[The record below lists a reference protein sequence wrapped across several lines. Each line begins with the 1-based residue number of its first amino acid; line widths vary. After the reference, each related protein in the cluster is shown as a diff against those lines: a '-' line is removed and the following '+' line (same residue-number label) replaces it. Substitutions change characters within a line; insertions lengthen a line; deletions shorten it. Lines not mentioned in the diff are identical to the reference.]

1 DEASYFFTRAQEQA
15 MEDNDMAT
23 VGRCANNLGII
34 ANMQGDYARAVG
46 AYTRAIAAYEQ
57 ARFHRGIAESRHNL
71 GITYR
76 EQGRLADAEEMLR
89 AVIARAAQHN
99 RPLLVATAQ
108 RDLASLLHRIGDRP
122 AATATA
128 RAARATF
135 DRLGAKA
142 EVDKLDALEATFQV
156 APR

>member
-1 DEASYFFTRAQEQA
+1 EASYFFTRAQEEA
-15 MEDNDMAT
+15 MQDNDMAT
-23 VGRCANNLGII
+23 VGRCANNLGVI

-57 ARFHRGIAESRHNL
+57 ARYHRGIAESRHNL

-76 EQGRLADAEEMLR
+76 QQGRLD
-89 AVIARAAQHN
+89 

-108 RDLASLLHRIGDRP
+108 RDLASVLYRTGDRT
-122 AATATA
+122 AAMAMA

-142 EVDKLDALEATFQV
+142 EAAKLDALETTLQV
-156 APR
+156 APQGYTVPLARRAQP

>member
-1 DEASYFFTRAQEQA
+1 
-15 MEDNDMAT
+15 MAT

-57 ARFHRGIAESRHNL
+57 AGFHRGIAESRHNL

-76 EQGRLADAEEMLR
+76 EQGRLDHALEAADAAVRDAEEMLR
-89 AVIARAAQHN
+89 AVIARATKHD
-99 RPLLVATAQ
+99 RPLLVASAQ

-122 AATATA
+122 AATVMAQ
-128 RAARATF
+128 AARVTF
-135 DRLGAKA
+135 DRLGATA
-142 EVDKLDALEATFQV
+142 EIAKLDALDATMASSSRRAQ
-156 APR
+156 P